1 MVVVVPAETATLL
14 DRISII
20 PPKLVLP
27 IPDKL
32 SLILYERVVTSKSL
46 ILNFVG

>member
-1 MVVVVPAETATLL
+1 MVVGPEETKTLFDL
-14 DRISII
+14 ISII

-32 SLILYERVVTSKSL
+32 SLILYESVVTSKSL
-46 ILNFVG
+46 TLNFVG